1 MSLIGF
7 HRVLIACGIIFCAG
21 FSAWE
26 LLAFTR
32 HDRTSDLLLGLGFA
46 LASGGLSTYLF
57 FLRRILRLPHSERSK
72 LPGHG

>member
-1 MSLIGF
+1 MSLIAF

-32 HDRTSDLLLGLGFA
+32 QGRTSDLVLGLGFA
-46 LASGGLSTYLF
+46 LASGALTMYLL
-57 FLRRILRLPHSERSK
+57 FLRRILRLPVGRR
-72 LPGHG
+72 

>member
-26 LLAFTR
+26 LLAFSR
-32 HDRTSDLLLGLGFA
+32 HGRTSDLLMGLGFA
-46 LASGGLSTYLF
+46 LASGALSLYLL
-57 FLRRILRLPHSERSK
+57 FLRRILRLPGGRS
-72 LPGHG
+72 

>member
-32 HDRTSDLLLGLGFA
+32 TDRTSDLLLGLGFA
-46 LASGGLSTYLF
+46 LASGALTMYLL
-57 FLRRILRLPHSERSK
+57 FLRRILRLPDNRS
-72 LPGHG
+72 